1 MTRALILGSNG
12 FIGSRLARVLAA
24 RADTR
29 VTGFARGGD
38 RSEGLDKFFSGDLA
52 DREGVARALQGQDAV
67 FHLISETIPAT
78 SWNDPVDEVSRNLIP
93 AIAMIEESAVAG
105 VRRIAFASSGGTVYG
120 AGELEATELTATRP
134 FSPYGIVK
142 RSIESFLEYAAVR
155 HGMGYDIYRIS
166 NVYGEGQ
173 DTGSGLGFINTA
185 LEAVVAGRPIVV
197 YGDGGVVR
205 DYIHVKDVARLMAST
220 IDRIGSRPATF
231 NVASNRA
238 LSLNQI
244 IDIIRNVTARDIQV
258 EYIQGRAAD
267 NPVVRIDGS
276 RILAET
282 GVTDLVSLEN
292 GIRNT
297 YEYLMERGGYV
308 KAGV

>member
-1 MTRALILGSNG
+1 MKRALILGSNG
-12 FIGSRLARVLAA
+12 FIGSSLAKVLAA
-24 RADTR
+24 RADTT
-29 VTGFARGGD
+29 VTGFARGAD
-38 RSEGLDKFFSGDLA
+38 RSGVLDAFVSCDLSDRQGLAQALA
-52 DREGVARALQGQDAV
+52 GQEVV

-78 SWNDPVDEVSRNLIP
+78 SWNDPGGEVVMNLIP
-93 AIAMIEESAVAG
+93 TIAMIEESARAG
-105 VRRIAFASSGGTVYG
+105 IRRIAFASSGGTVYG
-120 AGELEATELTATRP
+120 AGEAEATELTATKP

-142 RSIESFLEYAAVR
+142 RSIESFLEYASVR
-155 HGMGYDIYRIS
+155 HGIGYDIYRIS

-185 LEAVVAGRPIVV
+185 LEAVVAGKPIVV
-197 YGDGGVVR
+197 YGDGEVIR

-220 IDRIGSRPATF
+220 MDRIGSPPATF
-231 NVASNRA
+231 NISSNRP

-244 IDIIRNVTARDIQV
+244 IDMIRNITARDIAV
-258 EYIQGRAAD
+258 EYIRGRAAD

-282 GVTDLVSLEN
+282 GITDLTPLED
-292 GIRNT
+292 GIRTT
-297 YEYLMERGGYV
+297 YEYLMERASYV